1 MSSGARD
8 CIELFHLLYQFS
20 FFPISWSKY
29 VLLSLNFFNRYNCGS
44 NFTYLIIIDPKLS
57 METEFLCYY
66 YPIIYINKTKIYM
79 SFTLISARWVV
90 LKVAILLKYWIYVN
104 GLYVFPSFLFSYL
117 LTWLQSRDSD
127 FWRENASKDVWY
139 VPDNRADWLS
149 VANVR

>member
-1 MSSGARD
+1 
-8 CIELFHLLYQFS
+8 
-20 FFPISWSKY
+20 
-29 VLLSLNFFNRYNCGS
+29 
-44 NFTYLIIIDPKLS
+44 

-90 LKVAILLKYWIYVN
+90 LKVAKLLKYWIYVN